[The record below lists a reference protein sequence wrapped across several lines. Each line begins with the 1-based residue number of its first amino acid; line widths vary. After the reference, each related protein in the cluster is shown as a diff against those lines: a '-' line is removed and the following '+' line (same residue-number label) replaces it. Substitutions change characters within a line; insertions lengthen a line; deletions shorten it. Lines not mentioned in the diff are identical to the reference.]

1 MAQLSSIARPYAQ
14 AVFDLAQ
21 DTEDFGSWSDQLQ
34 LLSMIAA
41 NPQMDAI
48 FTDPR
53 IGRDATLQLVLDIG
67 GDALNEQARNLV
79 RILTQYRRLSVVPA
93 IAEQYETLRAEAEG
107 VVEAEIESARP
118 VSPEHEQVV
127 AEALEARLGRKVRLR
142 SVVNEELIGGAVIR
156 AGDWVIDGSVRARL
170 NKLASA
176 LGV

>member
-1 MAQLSSIARPYAQ
+1 MAQLSNIARPYAQ

-21 DTEDFGSWSDQLQ
+21 DSGDLESWSDQLQ
-34 LLSMIAA
+34 LLNEIAGH
-41 NPQMDAI
+41 PQMGAVLS
-48 FTDPR
+48 DPR
-53 IGRDATLQLVLDIG
+53 IGREATLQLVLDIG

-79 RILTQYRRLSVVPA
+79 RILAQYRRLSVVPTIVA
-93 IAEQYETLRAEAEG
+93 QYESLRAEAEG

-118 VSPEHEQVV
+118 LSREHEQIV
-127 AEALEARLGRKVRLR
+127 AKALEGRLGRRIRIR
-142 SVVNEELIGGAVIR
+142 SIVNEELIGGAVIR